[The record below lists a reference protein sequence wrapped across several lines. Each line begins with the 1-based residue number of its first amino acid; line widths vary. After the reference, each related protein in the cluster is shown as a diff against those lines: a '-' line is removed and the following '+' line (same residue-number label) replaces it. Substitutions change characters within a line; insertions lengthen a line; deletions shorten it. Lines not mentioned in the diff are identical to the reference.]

1 MIKFFFIILIIFSGC
16 SLEKKTFFKDKIT
29 SENKE
34 IDLKKKDN
42 KEIIQEDINKN
53 IKINLSKIIKN
64 NKFKELTLVPLE
76 KELIEKKILNKNEVN
91 WINSYHNKVKKN
103 LLKFMNFNEK
113 AELVKACSPI

>member
-1 MIKFFFIILIIFSGC
+1 MTQRIENLIY
-16 SLEKKTFFKDKIT
+16 
-29 SENKE
+29 
-34 IDLKKKDN
+34 
-42 KEIIQEDINKN
+42 
-53 IKINLSKIIKN
+53 IKN